1 MRWEPV
7 AAALILG
14 VGCSGLLLA
23 TGLDAFTPLEM
34 IVLLPAGWSFLGSGL
49 AVWARR
55 PLNRTGPLLTW
66 TGVSFNAGLL
76 QNSSMPVLVATAQW
90 IRPVHLGLFLWV
102 LLAFPT
108 GRLASTAARVLVVAA
123 FVDLVVVFHLP
134 LISPALAVAE
144 NVSFAAGAVLFPAAT
159 VLLLR
164 RWFDGSPAW
173 RRAVSPVLW
182 PGAVTLLALAYYD
195 VTGLFA
201 EPSVA
206 SIWVFF
212 VAFAL
217 IPYSFLTVL
226 LRVRMARA
234 SVAELVVELEHA
246 QATGG
251 LRGAL
256 ARALGDPTA
265 MVAYWL
271 PEEGR
276 YVDAAGHAVEL
287 PAEGSGQTVAV
298 VERDGRR
305 VAAIV
310 HDDALADEPELV
322 RAVTAAA
329 ALALHNERLQAE
341 LHARLDELTASRAR
355 IVEASAVERRR
366 LARNLHDGAQQR
378 LTSVTMALGLA
389 ELRLRSDPDAA
400 RNCLTQARQTL
411 AAALV
416 DLRNLGHGIHPSALT
431 DGGLRPALE
440 DLAFVTPMPV
450 QVVSDLD
457 GERLPIQIEE
467 GAYYVIAESLT
478 NVAKHAHATSV
489 IVELSRPD
497 GSLQVVVRDDGRGG
511 ADPARGTGLHG
522 LSDRVQALGGTL
534 AVRSDGGDG
543 TEIRASIPCA

>member
-1 MRWEPV
+1 MIGVKAAFGAWGAVRWVPV

-14 VGCSGLLLA
+14 VGCTGFLLA
-23 TGLDAFTPLEM
+23 TGLDVFTPLEM

-55 PLNRTGPLLTW
+55 PLNHTGPLLTW

-90 IRPVHLGLFLWV
+90 ISPGYLGLFLWV

-108 GRLASTAARVLVVAA
+108 GRLASAAARVLVVAA
-123 FVDLVVVFHLP
+123 FVNLVVVFHLP
-134 LISPALAVAE
+134 LVSPALAVAE
-144 NVSFAAGAVLFPAAT
+144 NVSFAAGAVLFPAAA

-164 RWFDGSPAW
+164 RWFEGSPAW

-217 IPYSFLTVL
+217 IPYAFLAVL

-234 SVAELVVELEHA
+234 SVAELVVELE
-246 QATGG
+246 QPLATGG

-276 YVDAAGHAVEL
+276 YVDAAGHDIEVPAV
-287 PAEGSGQTVAV
+287 GSGQTVAV

-305 VAAIV
+305 VAAII
-310 HDDALADEPELV
+310 HDEALADEPELV

-329 ALALHNERLQAE
+329 ALALDNERLQAE
-341 LHARLDELTASRAR
+341 LRARLEELTGVPGPDPRG
-355 IVEASAVERRR
+355 VRR
-366 LARNLHDGAQQR
+366 GTQ
-378 LTSVTMALGLA
+378 
-389 ELRLRSDPDAA
+389 AA
-400 RNCLTQARQTL
+400 RAQ
-411 AAALV
+411 
-416 DLRNLGHGIHPSALT
+416 
-431 DGGLRPALE
+431 PA
-440 DLAFVTPMPV
+440 
-450 QVVSDLD
+450 
-457 GERLPIQIEE
+457 
-467 GAYYVIAESLT
+467 
-478 NVAKHAHATSV
+478 
-489 IVELSRPD
+489 
-497 GSLQVVVRDDGRGG
+497 
-511 ADPARGTGLHG
+511 
-522 LSDRVQALGGTL
+522 
-534 AVRSDGGDG
+534 
-543 TEIRASIPCA
+543 

>member
-1 MRWEPV
+1 MIGVKGAFGAWGGVRWEPV

-14 VGCSGLLLA
+14 VGCSGFLLA

-49 AVWARR
+49 ALWARR
-55 PLNRTGPLLTW
+55 PLNHTGPLLTW

-76 QNSSMPVLVATAQW
+76 QNSSIPVLVAIAQW
-90 IRPVHLGLFLWV
+90 IRPVHLALFLWV

-108 GRLASTAARVLVVAA
+108 GRLASAAARVLVVAA
-123 FVDLVVVFHLP
+123 FVNLVVVFHLP
-134 LISPALAVAE
+134 LVSPALAVAK

-182 PGAVTLLALAYYD
+182 PGAATLLALAYYD
-195 VTGLFA
+195 ITGFFA

-212 VAFAL
+212 FAFAL
-217 IPYSFLTVL
+217 IPFAFLAVL
-226 LRVRMARA
+226 LRGRLARA
-234 SVAELVVELEHA
+234 SVAELVVELEQEA
-246 QATGG
+246 ATGG

-271 PEEGR
+271 PQEGR
-276 YVDAAGHAVEL
+276 YVNAAGHDIEL

-305 VAAIV
+305 VAAII
-310 HDDALADEPELV
+310 HDEALADEPELM

-329 ALALHNERLQAE
+329 ALALDNERLQAE
-341 LHARLDELTASRAR
+341 LRARLEELTASRAR
-355 IVEASAVERRR
+355 IVEASAEERRR

-378 LTSVTMALGLA
+378 LTSVTMALGLTEA
-389 ELRLRSDPDAA
+389 PPAQRSGRRSHLPETGATDPCGRAGRFARPRPRDPPRCTDRRRAAPSARGPGVRHADARPDRLRPG
-400 RNCLTQARQTL
+400 Q
-411 AAALV
+411 
-416 DLRNLGHGIHPSALT
+416 
-431 DGGLRPALE
+431 
-440 DLAFVTPMPV
+440 
-450 QVVSDLD
+450 
-457 GERLPIQIEE
+457 
-467 GAYYVIAESLT
+467 
-478 NVAKHAHATSV
+478 
-489 IVELSRPD
+489 
-497 GSLQVVVRDDGRGG
+497 
-511 ADPARGTGLHG
+511 
-522 LSDRVQALGGTL
+522 
-534 AVRSDGGDG
+534 
-543 TEIRASIPCA
+543 